1 MLTILLTITLILG
14 VVLIMLLLF
23 VLGKLNWL
31 ETATISLLSRLEA
44 AAATGGQASA
54 NGAIADEA
62 DPYFYGIDSHD
73 LWQSLTGQDKTLATA
88 LELDEIRPRYAM
100 ALLKA
105 TTKFIQDGIDL
116 ENGIHVDTIAL
127 TNSREVFTTRGKIKI
142 WLPPSRADALR
153 SAGSKIARFSRSKKS
168 DEAPNDK
175 KVTDDAIQDEIITEI
190 LDLCNE
196 VQISNGSEVAK
207 DLVNTFFPSYNIERS
222 TTEDQD

>member
-1 MLTILLTITLILG
+1 MLTVLLTITLILG

-44 AAATGGQASA
+44 AAASDRGNFK
-54 NGAIADEA
+54 NGPLGDDA
-62 DPYFYGIDSHD
+62 DPYFYGIDGHD

-105 TTKFIQDGIDL
+105 TTKFVQDGIDL
-116 ENGIHVDTIAL
+116 ENGINVDTISL
-127 TNSREVFTTRGKIKI
+127 SNSREVFTTRGKIKI
-142 WLPPSRADALR
+142 WLPPSRSDALR
-153 SAGSKIARFSRSKKS
+153 VSGSKIARFSRSSHSNEES
-168 DEAPNDK
+168 DDK
-175 KVTDDAIQDEIITEI
+175 KVTDETIQDELISEV

-196 VQISNGSEVAK
+196 VELSNGSEVAK
-207 DLVNTFFPSYNIERS
+207 DLVNTFFPSHS
-222 TTEDQD
+222 TESPS